1 MPSRSTGALDSRR
14 GNKKEISPSP
24 APPTRS
30 AVLPHLGADGHRLEL
45 LTCGAFAGFPFVP
58 HPGVPGQDSTAHL
71 RWQTLVLR
79 RGTGDTTP
87 ISRTSCNSVAHQRSQ
102 SVAPRMQS
110 LKSKKDVIEEA
121 WQTKKSA
128 ITSSSSS
135 SSSSWS
141 SSKSS
146 RGSAPCPAQR
156 SFVALWLLV
165 GALVQCLLVVACG
178 RLG

>member
-1 MPSRSTGALDSRR
+1 
-14 GNKKEISPSP
+14 
-24 APPTRS
+24 
-30 AVLPHLGADGHRLEL
+30 
-45 LTCGAFAGFPFVP
+45 
-58 HPGVPGQDSTAHL
+58 
-71 RWQTLVLR
+71 
-79 RGTGDTTP
+79 
-87 ISRTSCNSVAHQRSQ
+87 
-102 SVAPRMQS
+102 MQS

-141 SSKSS
+141 SSTSS

-156 SFVALWLLV
+156 SFVALWLPV
-165 GALVQCLLVVACG
+165 GDLVQCLPVVACG

>member
-1 MPSRSTGALDSRR
+1 MSFAALFSLRLREPCPRGRRERLTAGVAIRKKYRHHQRRRRDLPSFLTLARMDTD
-14 GNKKEISPSP
+14 GNCSP
-24 APPTRS
+24 AAPRCAWTGQYGS
-30 AVLPHLGADGHRLEL
+30 SEVANAGAEAWDRRYY
-45 LTCGAFAGFPFVP
+45 AN
-58 HPGVPGQDSTAHL
+58 
-71 RWQTLVLR
+71 LR
-79 RGTGDTTP
+79 RG
-87 ISRTSCNSVAHQRSQ
+87 QRSQ
-102 SVAPRMQS
+102 SVALRMQS

-156 SFVALWLLV
+156 SFVALGLLV

>member
-1 MPSRSTGALDSRR
+1 M
-14 GNKKEISPSP
+14 
-24 APPTRS
+24 
-30 AVLPHLGADGHRLEL
+30 
-45 LTCGAFAGFPFVP
+45 
-58 HPGVPGQDSTAHL
+58 
-71 RWQTLVLR
+71 LR

-121 WQTKKSA
+121 WQTKKKCHH
-128 ITSSSSS
+128 IVVVIVVVL
-135 SSSSWS
+135 
-141 SSKSS
+141 
-146 RGSAPCPAQR
+146 AQR

-165 GALVQCLLVVACG
+165 GALVQCLPVVAGG